1 MKRTATIRSTV
12 EDPEPIARAI
22 APDNTTEMDTRVE
35 DGDVVTTV
43 RRDSTAGLRSTVD
56 DYVVNL
62 QVALAVADTANRR
75 ETTTD
80 TAHS

>member
-22 APDNTTEMDTRVE
+22 APDNTAEMDTRVE

>member
-1 MKRTATIRSTV
+1 MNGTATIRSSV
-12 EDPEPIARAI
+12 ADPEAIAQAI
-22 APDNTTEMDTRVE
+22 APDNTAEMDTRVE